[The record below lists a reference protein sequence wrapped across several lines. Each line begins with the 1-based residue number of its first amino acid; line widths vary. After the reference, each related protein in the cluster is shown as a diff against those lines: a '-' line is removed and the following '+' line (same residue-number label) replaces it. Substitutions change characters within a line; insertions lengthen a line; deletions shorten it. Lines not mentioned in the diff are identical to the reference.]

1 LNHYQKMKIEK
12 TKMIMKYF
20 DVTYKVAKQY
30 EILLKD
36 KQLQQI
42 KAWYEDKKDTGLSTS
57 PEKSADGSIGQRDR
71 FSEKIG

>member
-1 LNHYQKMKIEK
+1 MKIKK

-30 EILLKD
+30 EIVLKD

-42 KAWYEDKKDTGLSTS
+42 KAWYENTQETGISKS
-57 PEKSADGSIGQRDR
+57 REKSAEGSIGQGKD
-71 FSEKIG
+71 SQKN